1 MEQWKVVQLGTA
13 KKGTGMRMVII
24 PVPSVLIVGYQ
35 VIPT

>member
-13 KKGTGMRMVII
+13 KKGTGMRMVI